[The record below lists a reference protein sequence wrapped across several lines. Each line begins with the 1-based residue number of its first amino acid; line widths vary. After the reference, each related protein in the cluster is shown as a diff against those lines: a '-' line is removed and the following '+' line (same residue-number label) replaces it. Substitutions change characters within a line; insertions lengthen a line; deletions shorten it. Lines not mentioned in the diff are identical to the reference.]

1 MPRNSPEDSP
11 TYRYTERERKREKE
25 KEKALI
31 DGEKTENQQR
41 RRNHSTFVSL
51 RYTLYINKNSD
62 EVHGLLWMMF
72 TFLRVFPFFF
82 YFTTVPSGLS
92 IKFLYFYFYA
102 HFLARTGLLWH
113 CIHNYL
119 LDVFLLMYFLE
130 LLVYFFD

>member
-82 YFTTVPSGLS
+82 
-92 IKFLYFYFYA
+92 FLFYHSAFWAFYKI
-102 HFLARTGLLWH
+102 F
-113 CIHNYL
+113 
-119 LDVFLLMYFLE
+119 VFLFLCS
-130 LLVYFFD
+130 FSC